1 MRILRRGGYP
11 SGGPHLKS
19 AVTPAGRLRDSAGRL
34 DTVRGRCHD
43 RRMSEGEAPATGT
56 ATRPQGWWTPGP
68 DGRRDP
74 RRSDRV
80 FGAVMVAL
88 WVAWL
93 VLTLV
98 TQTRLVTPER
108 LDADLAAGRVAT
120 WQVVQLDTSDDGW
133 SWSRGVEHS
142 PAGATTDAEIERAL
156 TSSGNPAIAYWT
168 DGWFASSRVLD
179 PNGLANGTNGAEQR
193 IRAAGVP
200 TPDRLDD
207 PTLVF
212 DLRQD
217 WAVWAAAPLLLM
229 FLGSVLLGPAPTRG
243 TRWFWFW
250 QAWVTFGL
258 GVLAY
263 AVWEQVRPAPTPG
276 TPGAPR
282 RRGGWQGVGI
292 AIGCSILLGALADGL
307 VAGTHWL
314 WLIQP

>member
-1 MRILRRGGYP
+1 
-11 SGGPHLKS
+11 
-19 AVTPAGRLRDSAGRL
+19 
-34 DTVRGRCHD
+34 
-43 RRMSEGEAPATGT
+43 MSEGEGSPTGT
-56 ATRPQGWWTPGP
+56 ATTPVRGRWTPDA

-80 FGAVMVAL
+80 FGVVMVAL

-98 TQTRLVTPER
+98 TQTRLVTVEQ
-108 LDADLAAGRVAT
+108 LDADLAAGRIVT
-120 WQVVQLDTSDDGW
+120 WQVVQLQPSEDERGW
-133 SWSRGVEHS
+133 SHGVEHS
-142 PAGATTDAEIERAL
+142 ATDAASRADL
-156 TSSGNPAIAYWT
+156 GEAFSSEGNPAFAYWT
-168 DGWFASSRVLD
+168 DGWFAPARVLD
-179 PNGLANGTNGAEQR
+179 PNGLAVGPPEVAQR
-193 IRAAGVP
+193 LRAAGVP

-229 FLGSVLLGPAPTRG
+229 FLGSVLIGPPPTRG

-263 AVWEQVRPAPTPG
+263 AVWEQLRPASPPG
-276 TPGAPR
+276 TPGAPPR
-282 RRGGWQGVGI
+282 MGGWRGVFV
-292 AIGCSILLGALADGL
+292 ALLVSFLVGALADGL
-307 VAGTHWL
+307 VTGTHWL